1 LELVYELKSQA
12 KPLKEMNESNKQ
24 LDIDSAMDS
33 EDMEMD
39 AIKDKKN

>member
-1 LELVYELKSQA
+1 VYELKSQA